1 MRLPRESLIC
11 LCTSLCLAGFSC
23 EKGQLY
29 VGAQDGGAGTGGSG
43 LAGSAGAGGTVGS
56 TDAAVEGVV
65 DARVDGAADARE
77 TGVGAGADAGGAA
90 EEVAAAG
97 DGGAPDGPTDGSVAD
112 GPADAPA
119 GGPTDTSAGGSSD
132 TSAGDSADTSADSQT
147 VIFVGTFG
155 SGKNASLTFEAAVGQ
170 SVAIRAVATD
180 STGFEVGLAV
190 NDPGGK
196 NLGTASGRDVAA
208 VTFRAQTTGTYTM
221 SVFGSLS
228 ATQPVGGTFTLYLV
242 VAPGTDEGGALA
254 PGGMVAAHLD
264 EGALASYTFV
274 AEAGQGIALRM
285 ADVGGSSLAP
295 GITVY
300 DPTGAVVASA
310 NANFVAAVAFQA
322 QSNGT
327 YTVVLGDSSGDLTG
341 TGDYN
346 LSFTMAP
353 GANKGGALVPGG
365 MVAAH
370 LDQGALASYTFA
382 ADAGQGIML
391 RMADVAGGS
400 LEPGITVYDPTGAVV
415 GRANASFVA
424 AVAFQAHSNGTY
436 TVVLGDSSA
445 GLTGTGDYNLSFTKA
460 PGANK
465 GGALAPGGMVAAHL
479 EEGALDS
486 YTFAA
491 DASQGFMLRM
501 ADAVGGALAPG
512 ITVYDPTG
520 AVVTSAMANKVASVS
535 SWGQS
540 NGTYTVVLWDA
551 SNGLAAAGDYDLY
564 FTIAPGAAS
573 NGTLDSHGA
582 IAHINEGALDSYV
595 FDANVGDAI
604 AIGIT
609 SVSSG
614 SLDPALIVYDPTGAV
629 VAVGTMSS
637 SVSFQALSTGTYTVV
652 VFDSSPDL
660 AGTGDCDI
668 AFSLSQGS

>member
-1 MRLPRESLIC
+1 MS
-11 LCTSLCLAGFSC
+11 
-23 EKGQLY
+23 
-29 VGAQDGGAGTGGSG
+29 
-43 LAGSAGAGGTVGS
+43 
-56 TDAAVEGVV
+56 
-65 DARVDGAADARE
+65 
-77 TGVGAGADAGGAA
+77 
-90 EEVAAAG
+90 
-97 DGGAPDGPTDGSVAD
+97 
-112 GPADAPA
+112 
-119 GGPTDTSAGGSSD
+119 
-132 TSAGDSADTSADSQT
+132 
-147 VIFVGTFG
+147 
-155 SGKNASLTFEAAVGQ
+155 
-170 SVAIRAVATD
+170 
-180 STGFEVGLAV
+180 LAV

-208 VTFRAQTTGTYTM
+208 VTFRAQTTGPYTM
-221 SVFGSLS
+221 SVFGSLN

-242 VAPGTDEGGALA
+242 VAPGTDNGGALV

-264 EGALASYTFV
+264 EGALASYIFV

-285 ADVGGSSLAP
+285 AAVAGGSLAP

-300 DPTGAVVASA
+300 DPTGAVAASVKA
-310 NANFVAAVAFQA
+310 SFVAAVAFQA
-322 QSNGT
+322 QLNGT
-327 YTVVLGDSSGDLTG
+327 YTVVLGDSSAGLTG

-370 LDQGALASYTFA
+370 LDEGALDSYTFA
-382 ADAGQGIML
+382 ADADQGIML
-391 RMADVAGGS
+391 RIADVAGGS
-400 LEPGITVYDPTGAVV
+400 LEPGITVYDPTGTVV
-415 GRANASFVA
+415 GSANASDVA
-424 AVAFQAHSNGTY
+424 AVAFQAQSNGAY

-445 GLTGTGDYNLSFTKA
+445 GLTGTGDYNLYFTLA

-479 EEGALDS
+479 DEGALDS

-491 DASQGFMLRM
+491 GTSQGFMLRM
-501 ADAVGGALAPG
+501 ADVAGGALAPG

-520 AVVTSAMANKVASVS
+520 AVVTSAMANEVASVS

-551 SNGLAAAGDYDLY
+551 SDGRAAAGDYDLY

-573 NGTLDSHGA
+573 NGTLGSHGA
-582 IAHINEGALDSYV
+582 TAHIDEGALDSYV
-595 FDANVGDAI
+595 FDANVGDAV

-629 VAVGTMSS
+629 MAVGTMSS